1 MDEEIES
8 IFEDGLLSL
17 FDHHPVAFST
27 PSPSHPYIYR
37 PSSVPLP
44 SLGPSQN
51 HDGLSLDFEIPVY
64 LPVAPSA
71 LHSTLQ
77 LTHIWLSS
85 IFMADLIFSS
95 HIDVRALRICELGAG
110 AGLPSVAALLN
121 VGAKAG
127 SVVST
132 DYAVPEQ
139 DLQAEDGRAQ
149 PEDVLGVL
157 RGNLRKASEMPNL
170 RNDRGKGKGRS
181 DRWAVVGHTWGEPV
195 TEILNAALLN
205 WTPGSPS
212 SPSSSSSAFASAS
225 TSPSPAPEQ
234 FDLLLLADLLWS
246 SSSHTDLLTS
256 VHSLL
261 KPETGIAH
269 VIAGLHQGRGATD
282 RFKACWKEL
291 GGWVEE
297 VLEVRWGREGWETFE
312 RRKDG
317 EVVGDEERGVI
328 VWFKIGR

>member
-44 SLGPSQN
+44 PLDSCGD
-51 HDGLSLDFEIPVY
+51 HDGQPLNFEIPVY

-95 HIDVRALRICELGAG
+95 HIDVRSLRICELGAG

-121 VGAKAG
+121 VGAEAG
-127 SVVST
+127 LVVST

-157 RGNLRKASEMPNL
+157 RGNLRKASEMPDLEKDKNE
-170 RNDRGKGKGRS
+170 GKGTSG
-181 DRWAVVGHTWGEPV
+181 RWAVVGHTWGEPV
-195 TEILNAALLN
+195 TDILNAALP
-205 WTPGSPS
+205 TVTSGSALSSIPS
-212 SPSSSSSAFASAS
+212 SKSAS
-225 TSPSPAPEQ
+225 IASEQ

-261 KPETGIAH
+261 KPQTGIAH

-282 RFKACWKEL
+282 RFKASWKEL

>member
-1 MDEEIES
+1 MDEEIEN

-27 PSPSHPYIYR
+27 PSLSHPYIYR

-44 SLGPSQN
+44 AVTSGN
-51 HDGLSLDFEIPVY
+51 EEADGLPPNLEIPVY

-71 LHSTLQ
+71 LHTTLQ

-95 HIDVRALRICELGAG
+95 HIDVRSLRICELGAG
-110 AGLPSVAALLN
+110 AGLPSVAVLMN
-121 VGAKAG
+121 VGKEEG

-139 DLQAEDGRAQ
+139 DLQTEAGQAQ

-157 RGNLRKASEMPNL
+157 RGNLRRASEMPAL
-170 RNDRGKGKGRS
+170 RKRKSGR
-181 DRWAVVGHTWGEPV
+181 WTVVGHTWGEPV
-195 TEILNAALLN
+195 TDILN
-205 WTPGSPS
+205 SPP
-212 SPSSSSSAFASAS
+212 PS
-225 TSPSPAPEQ
+225 TVPEQ

-246 SSSHTDLLTS
+246 SSSHKDLLTS
-256 VHSLL
+256 VYSLL
-261 KPETGIAH
+261 KPKTGIAH
-269 VIAGLHQGRGATD
+269 VIAGLHQGRGATE
-282 RFKACWKEL
+282 RFKSGWKEL
-291 GGWVEE
+291 GGWVED
-297 VLEVRWGREGWETFE
+297 VLEVRYGREGWELFE
-312 RRKDG
+312 RRKNG
-317 EVVGDEERGVI
+317 EAVGDEERGVI

>member
-27 PSPSHPYIYR
+27 PSPYHPFIYR

-44 SLGPSQN
+44 PLGSSGN
-51 HDGLSLDFEIPVY
+51 HDGLPWNLEIPVY

-95 HIDVRALRICELGAG
+95 HIDVRSLRICELGAG

-121 VGAKAG
+121 VGAEAG

-157 RGNLRKASEMPNL
+157 RGNLKKASEMPDGGNV
-170 RNDRGKGKGRS
+170 NDKGKDTSG
-181 DRWAVVGHTWGEPV
+181 RWAVVGHTWGEPV
-195 TEILNAALLN
+195 TDILNAALP
-205 WTPGSPS
+205 TVTSGSA
-212 SPSSSSSAFASAS
+212 SSSIPSFKSAPIAS
-225 TSPSPAPEQ
+225 EQ

-261 KPETGIAH
+261 KPKTGIAH

-282 RFKACWKEL
+282 RFKACWKES

>member
-37 PSSVPLP
+37 PSSVPLLP
-44 SLGPSQN
+44 LGSSGS
-51 HDGLSLDFEIPVY
+51 HDGLALDFEIPVY

-121 VGAKAG
+121 VDAEAG

-170 RNDRGKGKGRS
+170 RNDSEKGKGTS
-181 DRWAVVGHTWGEPV
+181 GRWAVVGHTWGEPV
-195 TEILNAALLN
+195 TEILNAALFNL
-205 WTPGSPS
+205 TPG
-212 SPSSSSSAFASAS
+212 SSSSSAFASASAS

-261 KPETGIAH
+261 KPKTGIAH

-282 RFKACWKEL
+282 RFKASWIEL
-291 GGWVEE
+291 GGWVQE

-312 RRKDG
+312 RREDG
-317 EVVGDEERGVI
+317 QVVGDEERGVI

>member
-44 SLGPSQN
+44 SLGSSGN
-51 HDGLSLDFEIPVY
+51 HDGQSLDLEIPVY

-85 IFMADLIFSS
+85 IFMADLIFFS
-95 HIDVRALRICELGAG
+95 HIDVRSLRICELGAG

-121 VGAKAG
+121 VGAEAG

-195 TEILNAALLN
+195 TEILNAALSN
-205 WTPGSPS
+205 PTPGSALSSIPS
-212 SPSSSSSAFASAS
+212 SKSAS
-225 TSPSPAPEQ
+225 IAPEQ

-261 KPETGIAH
+261 KPKTGIAH

-282 RFKACWKEL
+282 RFKSCWKKL